1 VLSLLP
7 LLTAEAEPAPQPP
20 AGEAKAA
27 SAGGAEAQPPA
38 GQQSTPPAGKET
50 KTGTQAPGSPNKPG
64 EEGRPEGAG
73 MQIIFMIGIF
83 LVIIYFFMWRPQ
95 KKQKEERKQ
104 LMSSLKKNDKVVT
117 IGGIH
122 GIVHQVRADENKVV
136 VRIDDKTNMTFSISA
151 IHEINPKKAEDRK
164 V

>member
-1 VLSLLP
+1 MLSLLP
-7 LLTAEAEPAPQPP
+7 SITADAEPAPQPP
-20 AGEAKAA
+20 AGEGRVAPAEGAKAA
-27 SAGGAEAQPPA
+27 PSAGQ
-38 GQQSTPPAGKET
+38 ET
-50 KTGTQAPGSPNKPG
+50 TTGTQVPGGAKNNGGKEPPS
-64 EEGRPEGAG
+64 GAG

-122 GIVHQVRADENKVV
+122 GTVHQVRAEENKVV
-136 VRIDDKTNMTFSISA
+136 VRVDDKTNMTFSISA
-151 IHEINPKKAEDRK
+151 IHEINPKKAEDKR